1 MAFPKQH
8 VLGVHIRVPKGQ
20 FKKVRKELLARVHPL
35 PGERAETLAK
45 RAKAESRDMGL
56 QVSPDS
62 DEILVLTPS
71 DSEGSPGPAPVHRQ
85 GQQNL
90 RQPAP
95 SSQPPPAIGGERLAI
110 QRNVASAIV
119 SLYDA
124 RRRSAPRLRSQPRPA
139 IGGTQADQH
148 MEISAIGEE
157 CLAEQGPAHRTL
169 ALPGVSCHRE
179 SSGAAT
185 DSDGS
190 MASGLA
196 PWVDHNEQ
204 GFRFRPTEELGK
216 GSFGKVFGGILEPIG
231 QAVALKL
238 LSRNPVRGEED
249 AFAHKE
255 IEALRA
261 LMHPCIVRLVGYT
274 FTMFNVQLYLQRHE
288 TTLHRYLAQGPS
300 EAQAAQ
306 IATSILKGLAHMHAT
321 GYVHRDL
328 KSNNILVDSQ
338 PLAAVIADLGSVGF
352 GENSCDVV
360 TTLLVRAPEIMCG
373 HPFCKASDIWSLG
386 CILAQTEQRD
396 FLDAWTLATLEK
408 HRQAAEFVY
417 MWGLAKKLCPK
428 GFSKSKDSG
437 SKYVGLGYGVLRL
450 GQPEVGVWKRFRQP
464 IFHQFMGKLLNFQ
477 TTGRETA
484 ENLLKHP
491 WLQTQGACQ
500 PLAAAL

>member
-20 FKKVRKELLARVHPL
+20 FKKVRKELLARVRPL

-238 LSRNPVRGEED
+238 LSRNPVRGEE
-249 AFAHKE
+249 HVS
-255 IEALRA
+255 RT
-261 LMHPCIVRLVGYT
+261 R
-274 FTMFNVQLYLQRHE
+274 
-288 TTLHRYLAQGPS
+288 
-300 EAQAAQ
+300 
-306 IATSILKGLAHMHAT
+306 
-321 GYVHRDL
+321 
-328 KSNNILVDSQ
+328 KSKRCEL
-338 PLAAVIADLGSVGF
+338 
-352 GENSCDVV
+352 SC
-360 TTLLVRAPEIMCG
+360 
-373 HPFCKASDIWSLG
+373 
-386 CILAQTEQRD
+386 
-396 FLDAWTLATLEK
+396 TLALSALLAIPLRCSTCSCTCRGMRPLSTGTWRRGHLR
-408 HRQAAEFVY
+408 HRPR
-417 MWGLAKKLCPK
+417 KLPPP
-428 GFSKSKDSG
+428 S
-437 SKYVGLGYGVLRL
+437 
-450 GQPEVGVWKRFRQP
+450 
-464 IFHQFMGKLLNFQ
+464 
-477 TTGRETA
+477 
-484 ENLLKHP
+484 
-491 WLQTQGACQ
+491 
-500 PLAAAL
+500 